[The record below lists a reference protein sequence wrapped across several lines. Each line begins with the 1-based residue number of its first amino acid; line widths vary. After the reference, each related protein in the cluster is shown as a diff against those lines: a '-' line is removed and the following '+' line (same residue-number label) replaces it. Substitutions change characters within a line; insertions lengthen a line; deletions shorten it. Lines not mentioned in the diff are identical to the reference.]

1 MSNNFSFS
9 EYKKIVSYFLAE
21 LKITPIENI
30 NKKSKKF
37 FFIRH
42 DVEFSPYRALKMA
55 EIDNELG
62 IKSSFFFQIRNN
74 CYNSLSGDNID
85 IINKISNLGHY
96 IGAHI
101 NTSNLSSNESLKS
114 FVKKDMFILSEF
126 IDTNVDRFSF
136 HRPKSYQLKEYVKI
150 DGYVNAY
157 DEQFFHYFENKKP
170 EKLRVGYFADS
181 MHKWK
186 YGYPTDS
193 SHKKIQVVLHPYSW
207 SESGFKN
214 YDNFKN
220 LIKEKNKELIYSI
233 NSECNNF
240 PQELL

>member
-1 MSNNFSFS
+1 MKQFSYE
-9 EYKKIVSYFLAE
+9 EYRHILNWIKKNY
-21 LKITPIENI
+21 NI
-30 NKKSKKF
+30 MDYTDVTDDTESF
-37 FFIRH
+37 AIIRH

-150 DGYVNAY
+150 NGYVNAY
-157 DEQFFHYFENKKP
+157 DEQFFHYFENKKIIL
-170 EKLRVGYFADS
+170 EMLFFD
-181 MHKWK
+181 
-186 YGYPTDS
+186 
-193 SHKKIQVVLHPYSW
+193 VLFFVCGKSIIRR
-207 SESGFKN
+207 
-214 YDNFKN
+214 DNFK
-220 LIKEKNKELIYSI
+220 LILPVSYLKSKLLLSNVLLGRLPLMVATVSSKFRSI
-233 NSECNNF
+233 GS
-240 PQELL
+240 L

>member
-1 MSNNFSFS
+1 MKQFSYE
-9 EYKKIVSYFLAE
+9 EYRHILNWIKKNY
-21 LKITPIENI
+21 NI
-30 NKKSKKF
+30 MDYTDVTDDTESF
-37 FFIRH
+37 AIIRH

-214 YDNFKN
+214 YDNFKSV
-220 LIKEKNKELIYSI
+220 IKEKNKELIYSI